1 MLQDEI
7 TKTQHALSPLI
18 DRPQLKD
25 KLLSKPPFRF
35 LHDIVSA
42 VTKSTGFGDGLYQE
56 EELDSGSIKDK
67 EAKLRYLAKISDC
80 VSICVGKNVDM
91 RGAKVVAGLEPEK
104 TNQFLQQLACCASDR
119 SLDFKEAV
127 HMTLH
132 GIGPSIDRIPRVHAP
147 QKEVDVDAELKEE
160 RPDND
165 LPPASRAG
173 ARSANGE
180 SKDRDPP
187 SRLGGIGIGIS
198 GLDEQ
203 IEACDGSPLT
213 TRRLLEPIISRP
225 KLSDKLLAKP
235 PFRFLHDIISE
246 VVRQTSF
253 ASGLYSEIESDST
266 KVTDKSSKIEYLAK
280 LVKLVG
286 MQLNT
291 IVEARPTKI
300 VSGLEPN
307 NTNRLLQLLAVAASL
322 APNSDQAV
330 TVVLASEE
338 SKNGKPS
345 LPFDEGGGE
354 ADEAHHDQRQNQQMP
369 RLCQDAEH
377 APPNHPTDFKA
388 GDVQALGQDS
398 AETPGSAQAKRSTR
412 PTTARRRPPK
422 YKEHTTEDNN
432 VKMADQDK
440 GSRVTIIMD
449 GNETD
454 DDNENKDDSI
464 VGVSE
469 ITNLA
474 CASEAVIAD
483 GKSKLVRE
491 IQEEERIAAKR
502 VLETI
507 DKGAGG
513 IRFGRIDRAAAGSK
527 EKPSQTDLH
536 EVQQMV
542 QVLCRSTNP
551 LGKCMDYIHEDVA
564 TMHKELERWDQEYK
578 SQLVEFEREQ
588 EFTLTVTQPLELRVK
603 QLNQQICNEAT
614 CARSVKARLLV
625 QEEHITQL
633 LQMVCTVKG

>member
-1 MLQDEI
+1 
-7 TKTQHALSPLI
+7 
-18 DRPQLKD
+18 LK
-25 KLLSKPPFRF
+25 
-35 LHDIVSA
+35 VSA
-42 VTKSTGFGDGLYQE
+42 VTKSTGFADGLYQE

-91 RGAKVVAGLEPEK
+91 RGAKAGLLTADCVVSFIKQVVAGLEPEK
-104 TNQFLQQLACCASDR
+104 TNQFLQQLACCASDH

-132 GIGPSIDRIPRVHAP
+132 GIGPSIDRVPRANAP
-147 QKEVDVDAELKEE
+147 QKQVIKEQ

-165 LPPASRAG
+165 VPPASRAG
-173 ARSANGE
+173 ARSANGDT
-180 SKDRDPP
+180 KDRDPP
-187 SRLGGIGIGIS
+187 SRLGGMGIGIS

-235 PFRFLHDIISE
+235 PFRFLHDVISE
-246 VVRQTSF
+246 VARQTSF

-266 KVTDKSSKIEYLAK
+266 KVTEKSSKIEYLAK
-280 LVKLVG
+280 LIKLVG

-322 APNSDQAV
+322 APDSDQAV
-330 TVVLASEE
+330 TAVLASEE
-338 SKNGKPS
+338 FHDKPS
-345 LPFDEGGGE
+345 LPLDEGGGE
-354 ADEAHHDQRQNQQMP
+354 AGETDHDQRQNPQIP
-369 RLCQDAEH
+369 KLCQDAEH
-377 APPNHPTDFKA
+377 ASHPTGFKA
-388 GDVQALGQDS
+388 GDVQALGQNS
-398 AETPGSAQAKRSTR
+398 AETPGPAQAKRSTR

-422 YKEHTTEDNN
+422 YKEHTTEDSNA
-432 VKMADQDK
+432 KMTDS

-464 VGVSE
+464 LGVSE
-469 ITNLA
+469 IRNLA
-474 CASEAVIAD
+474 GSSEVVIAD

-491 IQEEERIAAKR
+491 IQEEERVAAKR
-502 VLETI
+502 VLETNG
-507 DKGAGG
+507 KGAGG
-513 IRFGRIDRAAAGSK
+513 IRFGRIDRVAAGSK
-527 EKPSQTDLH
+527 EQPSSTDLH

-542 QVLCRSTNP
+542 QILCRSTNP

-578 SQLVEFEREQ
+578 SQLVDFEREQ
-588 EFTLTVTQPLELRVK
+588 GTTLAVTRPLELKVK
-603 QLNQQICNEAT
+603 QLNQQIYDEAT
-614 CARSVKARLLV
+614 CARSVKARLLT
-625 QEEHITQL
+625 QEEHINQL